1 MNCKD
6 VRAKLPLYAEGD
18 LDDALELAIEAHL
31 AGCSHCSD
39 ELSEV
44 VESQRAVKA
53 LRSVPIDADAMAA
66 MRQAVFER
74 LAAERFT
81 SRRRARS
88 TRVIAAGA
96 MAAAALVVVS
106 GLATLWVTAPRYSSP
121 MVDLAQVTHEDDT
134 ASADS
139 IGAETVLIKWV
150 TNNPDVVIYWMSEPR
165 DVQSG
170 PPPA

>member
-6 VRAKLPLYAEGD
+6 VRARLPLYAEGD
-18 LDDALELAIEAHL
+18 LDDAVELAIEAHL
-31 AGCSHCSD
+31 ARCSHCSD
-39 ELSEV
+39 DLGGI

-53 LRSVPIDADAMAA
+53 LRSVPIDPEAMAA

-96 MAAAALVVVS
+96 LAAAALVVVS
-106 GLATLWVTAPRYSSP
+106 GLAALWVTAPGYGSP
-121 MVDLAQVTHEDDT
+121 MVDLAQVTHEGDA

-139 IGAETVLIKWV
+139 IDGETVLIKWI
-150 TNNPDVVIYWMSEPR
+150 TNNPNVVVYWMSDPQEAQRGEP
-165 DVQSG
+165 S
-170 PPPA
+170 A

>member
-18 LDDALELAIEAHL
+18 LDDAMELAIEAHV
-31 AGCSHCSD
+31 AGCAHCGD
-39 ELSEV
+39 ELGGI
-44 VESQRAVKA
+44 VESQRAVKS
-53 LRSVPIDADAMAA
+53 LRSVPIDPEAMAA

-88 TRVIAAGA
+88 TRRIAASA
-96 MAAAALVVVS
+96 LAAALVVVS
-106 GLATLWVTAPRYSSP
+106 GLAVLWVTAPQHTAP
-121 MVDLAQVTHEDDT
+121 TVDVARVAHEEDA

-139 IGAETVLIKWV
+139 IDSETVLIKWI
-150 TNNPDVVIYWMSEPR
+150 TNNPNVVVYWMSDPR
-165 DVQSG
+165 DVQRGEPS
-170 PPPA
+170 A